1 MRSSRRWRS
10 MRPGSS
16 RPSLLF
22 YNVINYGYP
31 SAGIPASGFYYTMSR
46 RYPVT
51 NENILSPV
59 TKARELGIK
68 IGVGSD
74 IPFENEKR
82 YPSDYFV
89 ELGLL
94 KKAGLTDAE
103 ILASAT
109 SVGADILGMEDK
121 LGTLE
126 KGKLADVLVVAANP
140 LRDIQ
145 NLRQMRMVIA
155 DGRIVRDKLSGG
167 ATDR

>member
-1 MRSSRRWRS
+1 MWARTSLSR
-10 MRPGSS
+10 
-16 RPSLLF
+16 
-22 YNVINYGYP
+22 
-31 SAGIPASGFYYTMSR
+31 
-46 RYPVT
+46 
-51 NENILSPV
+51 
-59 TKARELGIK
+59 TK
-68 IGVGSD
+68 
-74 IPFENEKR
+74 KR

-167 ATDR
+167 ATGPLG